1 MALYQSPIPVHAY
14 SNILYSEMVLQ
25 LCGGSG
31 DRLEE
36 VEGRLQEA
44 VALLKARHT
53 WLNSGSRLHFG
64 VVYGRNVVMVMDSCA
79 TEHAQLKPFLD
90 VACDVIREQF
100 IHVEKFTVVR

>member
-1 MALYQSPIPVHAY
+1 MLEESSLAELMLIM
-14 SNILYSEMVLQ
+14 LLQ

-64 VVYGRNVVMVMDSCA
+64 VVYGQNVVMVIDSCA
-79 TEHAQLKPFLD
+79 TEHAPLKPFLD
-90 VACDVIREQF
+90 RACDVIREQF
-100 IHVEKFTVVR
+100 IHVEKFTVIR

>member
-1 MALYQSPIPVHAY
+1 M
-14 SNILYSEMVLQ
+14 Q

-31 DRLEE
+31 GRLEE
-36 VEGRLQEA
+36 AERQLQEA

-64 VVYGRNVVMVMDSCA
+64 VVYGQRVVMVMDSCV

-90 VACDVIREQF
+90 IACDVLNDQF
-100 IHVEKFTVVR
+100 IHVEKFTVMR